1 MKKVACLLYPNFSLY
16 EIAPL
21 TSTLVLNFGRKI
33 DYIASTKE
41 TIYSEDG
48 LPCYANKT
56 LEEVN

>member
-21 TSTLVLNFGRKI
+21 TSTLVLSFGKKI
-33 DYIASTKE
+33 DYIATSKE

-48 LPCYANKT
+48 LP
-56 LEEVN
+56 